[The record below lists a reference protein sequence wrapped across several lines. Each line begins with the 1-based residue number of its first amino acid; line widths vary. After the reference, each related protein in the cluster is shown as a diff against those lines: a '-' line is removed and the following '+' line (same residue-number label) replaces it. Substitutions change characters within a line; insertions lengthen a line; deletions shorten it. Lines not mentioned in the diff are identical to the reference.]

1 MKIVATSDTH
11 FPFDP
16 KAVPDGDV
24 FVLAGDLMNEG
35 TPAEWHP
42 RLECLAALPHKH
54 KLFVP
59 GNHDYYTEHFRGL
72 ARSQLRREAGVTMV
86 DERDPWISIQGVRF
100 LCLPFVTGLP
110 GWARNVEEEWLY
122 RWLEQATEN
131 DTPHVVVSHAPPYR
145 ILDACGAENYGA
157 LAYNKWLHEES
168 EADPDVWICGHVHES
183 YGRTRVGATD
193 FYNVCMC
200 NEQYKQ
206 VNPPMVIEL

>member
-59 GNHDYYTEHFRGL
+59 GNHDYYTQHFRGL

-86 DERDPWISIQGVRF
+86 DEVEPWITIDGVRF

-110 GWARNVEEEWLY
+110 GWARNVEEDWLY
-122 RWLEQATEN
+122 RWLMNTLDFDPAP
-131 DTPHVVVSHAPPYR
+131 DVIVSHSPPYK
-145 ILDACGAENYGA
+145 ILDACGKENYGA
-157 LAYNKWLHEES
+157 LAYNKWFHDEGTK
-168 EADPDVWICGHVHES
+168 PDVWICGHIHES
-183 YGRTRVGATD
+183 YGTERIERTD